1 MRYDFDRILD
11 RRDTSS
17 LKCDFC
23 GLAYGLKDV
32 IPMWVADMDLP
43 APAPVVEALR
53 KRAAHP
59 AYGYTL
65 FPDSYWQAIIGWLKV
80 RHGWEVRREWLSASP
95 GVVPALNLCVRAF
108 ALPGGKVAIQTPV
121 YQPFCAAVE
130 GNGRRLVRNPL
141 KSERDRWVMDFEGLE
156 AAIDRET
163 RVLLLCSP
171 HNPVGRV
178 WNREEL
184 ERLGEICVRR
194 DLIVVSDEIH
204 SDLVFG
210 GRRHVPT
217 ATISAALAD
226 RTITLLAPSKTFN
239 IAGLMTS
246 VVVAS
251 NPDLLKA
258 FEAEIRSVG
267 LNGGNVFGIVALE
280 AAYRFGADWLD
291 QLLPYL
297 EGNIAFAGE
306 FFRTRIP
313 GIRFQAPEG
322 TYLALLDCRALGL
335 PQAALDDFFLREAR
349 VLFDKGTIFGPELE
363 GFERMNLA
371 CPRPVLREALERIA
385 RAVAAERPIISR
397 DY

>member
-1 MRYDFDRILD
+1 MRYDFDQALD
-11 RRDTSS
+11 RRGTAS

-23 GLAYGLKDV
+23 ELEHGLADV

-43 APAPVVEALR
+43 SPAPVVEAIR
-53 KRAAHP
+53 KRAEHP

-65 FPDSYWQAIIGWLKV
+65 FPESFWRAVVEWLKT
-80 RHGWEVRREWLSASP
+80 RHGWEVRREWLSWSP
-95 GVVPALNLCVRAF
+95 GVVPALNFCVRAF
-108 ALPGGKVAIQTPV
+108 APPGGKVAIQTPV
-121 YQPFCAAVE
+121 YHPFYAAVE

-141 KSERDRWVMDFEGLE
+141 KAAGDGWAMDLEGLE
-156 AAIDRET
+156 AAIDPKT

-178 WNREEL
+178 WTREEL
-184 ERLGEICVRR
+184 ERLGEVCVRR
-194 DLIVVSDEIH
+194 ELIVVSDEIH

-217 ATISAALAD
+217 ATLSPALAE

-239 IAGLMTS
+239 IAGLSTS
-246 VVVAS
+246 VVVAT

-258 FEAEIRSVG
+258 FEAEVRSAG

-280 AAYRFGADWLD
+280 AAYRHGADWLD

-297 EGNIAFAGE
+297 EGNMAFAAE
-306 FFRTRIP
+306 FFRARVP
-313 GIRFQAPEG
+313 GVRFRAPEG

-335 PQAALDDFFLREAR
+335 PQAALDEFFLKKAR
-349 VLFDKGTIFGPELE
+349 VLFDRGTIFGPELE

-385 RAVAAERPIISR
+385 RAVAAL
-397 DY
+397 